1 MRKTGLPCPSVIY
14 EGIYFRTGQQETK
27 GEAHAENEQKTKT
40 RMVAV
45 PEPPGTALLQQP
57 VQALRPQLQAELS
70 CHRGGVPA
78 IFFQAGSWEG

>member
-14 EGIYFRTGQQETK
+14 EGIFLEQVSKETK
-27 GEAHAENEQKTKT
+27 GEAYAENEQETET

-45 PEPPGTALLQQP
+45 PEPPGAALLQQL
-57 VQALRPQLQAELS
+57 VQAVHPQLQAELS

-78 IFFQAGSWEG
+78 LLFKAGSWEG

>member
-14 EGIYFRTGQQETK
+14 EGIFSKQVSKETK
-27 GEAHAENEQKTKT
+27 GEAYAENEQETET

-45 PEPPGTALLQQP
+45 PEPPGTALLQQL

>member
-1 MRKTGLPCPSVIY
+1 MKGF
-14 EGIYFRTGQQETK
+14 FRIGQQETK
-27 GEAHAENEQKTKT
+27 GETNAENEQETET

-45 PEPPGTALLQQP
+45 PEPPGTALLQQL

>member
-1 MRKTGLPCPSVIY
+1 MKGETNAKN
-14 EGIYFRTGQQETK
+14 EQET
-27 GEAHAENEQKTKT
+27 ET

-45 PEPPGTALLQQP
+45 PEPPGTALLQQL
-57 VQALRPQLQAELS
+57 VQALHPQLQAELS

>member
-1 MRKTGLPCPSVIY
+1 MKKTGHPCPSVIY
-14 EGIYFRTGQQETK
+14 EGIFSKQVSKETK
-27 GEAHAENEQKTKT
+27 GEAYAENEQETET

-45 PEPPGTALLQQP
+45 PEPPGATLLQQS

-78 IFFQAGSWEG
+78 IFFQAGRWEG

>member
-1 MRKTGLPCPSVIY
+1 MKKTGHPCPSVIY
-14 EGIYFRTGQQETK
+14 EGIFSKQVSKETK
-27 GEAHAENEQKTKT
+27 GEAYAENEQETET

-45 PEPPGTALLQQP
+45 PEPPGATLLQQS

>member
-1 MRKTGLPCPSVIY
+1 MLQCIY
-14 EGIYFRTGQQETK
+14 EGTFSEQVNKKRKERPMPRMKQET
-27 GEAHAENEQKTKT
+27 ET

-45 PEPPGTALLQQP
+45 PEPPGAALLQQL
-57 VQALRPQLQAELS
+57 VQAMHPQLQAELS